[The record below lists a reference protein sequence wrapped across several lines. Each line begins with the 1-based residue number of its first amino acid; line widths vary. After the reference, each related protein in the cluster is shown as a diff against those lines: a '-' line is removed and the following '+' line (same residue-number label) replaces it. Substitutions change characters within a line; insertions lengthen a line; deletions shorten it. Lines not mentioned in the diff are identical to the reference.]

1 MSPLGSLR
9 NLISQKLSAAAEEI
23 FSEFERTILRYEQ
36 ELDRQRKLL
45 RVRAGPDSPQ
55 QQTFKVEDFLCL
67 SEVKCGLDLAE
78 PEPPQTAKELHH
90 SQDDPRP
97 GVKQE
102 MEPFMEAG
110 KQESHQPEPSRQHP
124 LLLQNQDQNQEEGQR
139 GAPQPLDVAEPMLES
154 QGEDAVDDEC
164 RPDAGKVLF
173 KCDVCGKVFRFQ
185 YQLRIHA
192 VAHTDERPFPCR
204 ICGKSFKRK
213 RCFLIHS
220 RVHTGE
226 KLNACETCGKTFT
239 KSSALTVHMRI
250 HRGERPFSCQICGRS
265 FTQNCA
271 LNVHMRIHRGE
282 KPFSCRICGRSFT
295 QNCTLTVH
303 MRIHTGEKPFSCQL
317 CGRSFTQSCA
327 LSTHLRN
334 HP

>member
-45 RVRAGPDSPQ
+45 RVRAGPGEPAQHRTPS
-55 QQTFKVEDFLCL
+55 F
-67 SEVKCGLDLAE
+67 SAGL
-78 PEPPQTAKELHH
+78 QMR
-90 SQDDPRP
+90 SWFRFYS
-97 GVKQE
+97 QE

-164 RPDAGKVLF
+164 RPD
-173 KCDVCGKVFRFQ
+173 
-185 YQLRIHA
+185 
-192 VAHTDERPFPCR
+192 
-204 ICGKSFKRK
+204 